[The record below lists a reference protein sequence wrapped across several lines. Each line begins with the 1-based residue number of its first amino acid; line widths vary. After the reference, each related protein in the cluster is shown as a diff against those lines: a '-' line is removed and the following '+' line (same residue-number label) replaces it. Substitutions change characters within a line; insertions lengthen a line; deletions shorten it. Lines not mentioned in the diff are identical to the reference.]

1 MMVKNDDEKCLT
13 FYCSK
18 YIIVYKETRI
28 FVSGFS
34 VLVSLRYFVLLIHIM
49 KHIKQPVVPFVYLH
63 KNRAEYLAAAD
74 RLLTS

>member
-1 MMVKNDDEKCLT
+1 MLVKNDDEKSLT

-28 FVSGFS
+28 FVLGFS
-34 VLVSLRYFVLLIHIM
+34 VLFRLRYFVPIIHII

-74 RLLTS
+74 WLLTS